1 MDKYKRLRPSKKM
14 PRNNFFG
21 CLFIFSSALN
31 LFRGK
36 KYLFSVA
43 QYVLPMFLSCNI
55 SKCNWIRS
63 GYSSK
68 HFKRYISIIHILLYM
83 GNFHGTPIIWFISS
97 LFQKTCW
104 RKFFAASSL
113 VSHHR
118 VQKMS
123 PKQVVI
129 RRQSNNVWGKFVNK

>member
-1 MDKYKRLRPSKKM
+1 M

-31 LFRGK
+31 LFRRK

-43 QYVLPMFLSCNI
+43 QYVLPMFLSCDI

-68 HFKRYISIIHILLYM
+68 HFKRYISIKYILLCM
-83 GNFHGTPIIWFISS
+83 GNFLGTPIIWFISS
-97 LFQKTCW
+97 LFQKH
-104 RKFFAASSL
+104 ADASFLPRQALLVITECKKCLLSKLSL
-113 VSHHR
+113 DGNPIIYEENLSINSSKIFYKLSR
-118 VQKMS
+118 
-123 PKQVVI
+123 
-129 RRQSNNVWGKFVNK
+129 